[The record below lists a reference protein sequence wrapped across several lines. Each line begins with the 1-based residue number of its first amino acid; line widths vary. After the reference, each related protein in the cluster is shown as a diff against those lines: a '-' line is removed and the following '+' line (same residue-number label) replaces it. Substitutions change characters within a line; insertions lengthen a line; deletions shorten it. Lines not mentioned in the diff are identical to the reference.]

1 MPRRTAPAGTD
12 PALARGG
19 AANRGGNGL
28 FRLGPRALAI
38 TLAWLR
44 LTAITGQT
52 LAVLFVAYAVP
63 LAIPVHAL
71 LAGIGVLLLFEIA
84 TVMRLRMGW
93 PVSELEAIGHI
104 AVDVLVLGYLLYLS
118 GGASNPFV
126 TLLLVPIALA
136 AAALSRAGIAAV
148 AVLSGAIYGL
158 LLRWYQPLPAMASGH
173 GADFSL
179 HVIGMAINFAIAALL
194 LGVFI
199 ARLAG
204 ALRGEQMRL
213 QRLHERALRDEG
225 ILAMATQSAGA
236 AHELNTP
243 LATLR
248 MLLHELIPAP
258 STCEPLREDLKLMAQ
273 QVDRCSEI
281 LRELVAVGR
290 AQLDGDCETLGLG
303 AFVRRCTDRFQ
314 LLRPEA
320 DTDLQLRAEDAD
332 LPVRIPAGLQH
343 ALINLLNN
351 ALDASAQLG
360 STQVA
365 LSARSGVRC
374 LEFRVRDHG
383 PGFADPS
390 RSPDS
395 LGVSGKD
402 HGLGIGLALAEATA
416 DRLGGDLDA
425 SNAAGGGAEIR
436 LRLPL
441 LALLPERDGK
451 PVPTAMHC
459 IPEETP

>member
-1 MPRRTAPAGTD
+1 MPTARTEPVT
-12 PALARGG
+12 ARGA
-19 AANRGGNGL
+19 AANRGDNSL
-28 FRLGPRALAI
+28 FRGGPRALAI

-44 LTAITGQT
+44 LTAIAGQT
-52 LAVLFVAYAVP
+52 MAILFVAYMVP
-63 LAIPVHAL
+63 LAIPVRAL
-71 LAGIGVLLLFEIA
+71 LAGVGALLVFEIA
-84 TVMRLRMGW
+84 MLMRLRLRW
-93 PVSELEAIGHI
+93 PVTEVEVIAHI

-118 GGASNPFV
+118 GGAGNPFV

-148 AVLSGAIYGL
+148 AMLSGAIYGL
-158 LLRWYQPLPAMASGH
+158 LLHWSRPLPVMTAGRVSDAT
-173 GADFSL
+173 L
-179 HVIGMAINFAIAALL
+179 HEIGMAIDFAIAALL
-194 LGVFI
+194 LGIFI

-204 ALRGEQMRL
+204 ALRGEQLRL

-281 LRELVAVGR
+281 LRDLVAVGR
-290 AQLDGDCETLGLG
+290 AQLDGDSENLSLGD
-303 AFVRRCTDRFQ
+303 FVQRCTDRFQ

-320 DTDLQLRAEDAD
+320 DTLVQLDSADAD
-332 LPVRIPAGLQH
+332 WPVRIPAGLQH

-365 LSARSGVRC
+365 LSARRGTRC

-395 LGVSGKD
+395 LGVSDKD

-425 SNAAGGGAEIR
+425 GNAAGGGAEIR

-441 LALLPERDGK
+441 LSMLPDQPGK
-451 PVPTAMHC
+451 AAASAAHC
-459 IPEETP
+459 NPEETP

>member
-1 MPRRTAPAGTD
+1 MP
-12 PALARGG
+12 ARN
-19 AANRGGNGL
+19 ATANRGSSP
-28 FRLGPRALAI
+28 FRLGPRTLAI

-52 LAVLFVAYAVP
+52 LAVLFVAYVVA
-63 LAIPVHAL
+63 LAIPVRAL
-71 LAGIGVLLLFEIA
+71 LAGIGVLLVFEIA
-84 TVMRLRMGW
+84 MVMRLRLRW
-93 PVSELEAIGHI
+93 PVTEVEAIGHI
-104 AVDVLVLGYLLYLS
+104 AVDVLVMGYLLYFS

-136 AAALSRAGIAAV
+136 AAALSRPGIAVV
-148 AVLSGAIYGL
+148 AVLCAAIYGL
-158 LLRWYQPLPAMASGH
+158 LLHWYLPLPAMLAGRMS
-173 GADFSL
+173 DSTL
-179 HVIGMAINFAIAALL
+179 QEIGMAIDFVIAALL

-204 ALRGEQMRL
+204 ALRDEQLRL
-213 QRLHERALRDEG
+213 QRLRERALRDEG

-281 LRELVAVGR
+281 LRDLVAVGR
-290 AQLDGDCETLGLG
+290 AQLDGDNESLRLGD
-303 AFVRRCTDRFQ
+303 FVRRCTDRFQ

-320 DTDLQLRAEDAD
+320 DTQVQLDAADAD
-332 LPVRIPAGLQH
+332 LPVRVPAGLQH

-365 LSARSGVRC
+365 LSARRGTRC

-383 PGFADPS
+383 PGFADSS

-425 SNAAGGGAEIR
+425 GNATGGGAEIR

-441 LALLPERDGK
+441 LSLLPEQQGK
-451 PVPTAMHC
+451 PVPTAAHC
-459 IPEETP
+459 NPEETS